1 MSSDS
6 ESSDVQQKVTKQFR
20 NNVLKYL
27 DIDDEIRK
35 LRAKSKELTKEKK
48 EMEDSILNFLETV
61 EEKSVV
67 VRDGKLI
74 RNVSKSKAPLKKES
88 IAKALS
94 EITKDVNKANIMT
107 DHIFNSR
114 QVVERVNLKRTRNR
128 KKKD

>member
-48 EMEDSILNFLETV
+48 DMEESILNFLETV

-94 EITKDVNKANIMT
+94 EITQDVNKANIMT

-114 QVVERVNLKRTRNR
+114 QVVERVNLKRTKNR
-128 KKKD
+128 KKND

>member
-48 EMEDSILNFLETV
+48 DMEESILNFLETV

-114 QVVERVNLKRTRNR
+114 QVVERVNLKRTKNR
-128 KKKD
+128 